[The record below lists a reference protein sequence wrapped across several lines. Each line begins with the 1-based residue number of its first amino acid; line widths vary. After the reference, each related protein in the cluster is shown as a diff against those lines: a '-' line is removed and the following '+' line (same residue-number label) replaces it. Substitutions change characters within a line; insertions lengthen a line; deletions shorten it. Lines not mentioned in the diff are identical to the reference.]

1 MRAEIFY
8 PLFSIPG
15 YRQNYMYTDIVQ
27 SLIRIILQ
35 AVPWMKEGVD
45 QQSTSE
51 EHTAKDR
58 IDPTGVIA
66 DDNHWSHK
74 SLDHKNM
81 SEASKLLKVR
91 HSRKLLQKDINF
103 FYI

>member
-45 QQSTSE
+45 KKTISE
-51 EHTAKDR
+51 EPAVNGR

-66 DDNHWSHK
+66 DDNHWSH
-74 SLDHKNM
+74 
-81 SEASKLLKVR
+81 
-91 HSRKLLQKDINF
+91 
-103 FYI
+103 